1 MVKIKRKFKPES
13 EESASE
19 SEYSSDYDSDAELQK
34 AFNKGLIKPGL
45 NVVENAEEPSKRVK
59 VYNKERLNAKYEKL
73 VLKMSWIE
81 RLDLTSNKAP
91 MAPEMAVQIER
102 EEQKRANLFKGNH
115 KIPYVAP
122 EVDPVLND
130 FKREIEFQRQA
141 QGAVI
146 EGMSRLHE
154 LKIETKRPD
163 DYFAE
168 MAKTDEHM
176 QKVRK
181 FLMAKQEGQQ
191 KSERVRQLREQ
202 RKMAK
207 ILQKQA
213 NEKKAAEKKKML
225 DEVKAFRKG
234 KLKNLDFLN
243 DDKEAAQAHQKPKK
257 KQLAKGKPKVSA
269 KRQARDAKYGFG
281 GKKRGS
287 KRNTAESHL
296 GINKRTMKKGAK
308 PQRAGKAK
316 RAQQKNRSNN
326 KGGRR

>member
-1 MVKIKRKFKPES
+1 M
-13 EESASE
+13 
-19 SEYSSDYDSDAELQK
+19 
-34 AFNKGLIKPGL
+34 
-45 NVVENAEEPSKRVK
+45 
-59 VYNKERLNAKYEKL
+59 ERMDL
-73 VLKMSWIE
+73 VT
-81 RLDLTSNKAP
+81 DKAP

-102 EEQKRANLFKGNH
+102 EEQKRANLFKGNQ

-146 EGMSRLHE
+146 EGIGRLHE

-181 FLMAKQEGQQ
+181 FLLAKQEGQA

-207 ILQKQA
+207 ILQKQT
-213 NEKKAAEKKKML
+213 NEKRATDKKKML

-243 DDKEAAQAHQKPKK
+243 DDKEAQQAQMKPKK
-257 KQLAKGKPKVSA
+257 KQLAKGGKPKVSA
-269 KRQARDAKYGFG
+269 KRVARDAKFGFG

-287 KRNTAESHL
+287 KRNTQESHL
-296 GINKRTMKKGAK
+296 GINKKTLKKGGK
-308 PQRAGKAK
+308 PPQRAGKNK
-316 RAQQKNRSNN
+316 RAQQKNRSKN
-326 KGGRR
+326 KGGR

>member
-1 MVKIKRKFKPES
+1 M
-13 EESASE
+13 EEAP
-19 SEYSSDYDSDAELQK
+19 K
-34 AFNKGLIKPGL
+34 
-45 NVVENAEEPSKRVK
+45 KRVRI
-59 VYNKERLNAKYEKL
+59 YNKDRLNEKL
-73 VLKMSWIE
+73 ESMILKMPWVE
-81 RLDLTSNKAP
+81 RMDLVTDKAP

-102 EEQKRANLFKGNH
+102 EEQKRANLFKGNQ

-146 EGMSRLHE
+146 EGIARLHE
-154 LKIETKRPD
+154 LKIDTKRPD

-181 FLMAKQEGQQ
+181 FLMAKQEGQA

-207 ILQKQA
+207 ILQKQT
-213 NEKKAAEKKKML
+213 NEKRAADKKKML

-243 DDKEAAQAHQKPKK
+243 DDKEAQQSHAKQPKK
-257 KQLAKGKPKVSA
+257 KQLAKGAKPKISA
-269 KRQARDAKYGFG
+269 KRAARDAKFGFG

-287 KRNTAESHL
+287 KRNTQESHL
-296 GINKRTMKKGAK
+296 GINKKTMKKGAK
-308 PQRAGKAK
+308 PQRAGKNK
-316 RAQQKNRSNN
+316 RAQQKNRSKN
-326 KGGRR
+326 KGGR

>member
-1 MVKIKRKFKPES
+1 MSTFNLIKQQ
-13 EESASE
+13 
-19 SEYSSDYDSDAELQK
+19 LQE
-34 AFNKGLIKPGL
+34 AFNKGLLKPGL
-45 NVVENAEEPSKRVK
+45 NVAEEEPKKRVK
-59 VYNKERLNAKYEKL
+59 INNKVRLNEKL
-73 VLKMSWIE
+73 ELMIAKLPWVE
-81 RLDLTSNKAP
+81 RMDLMTDKAP

-102 EEQKRANLFKGNH
+102 EEQKRANLFKGNQ

-130 FKREIEFQRQA
+130 FRREIEFQRQA

-146 EGMSRLHE
+146 EGIARLHE

-181 FLMAKQEGQQ
+181 FLMAKQEGQA

-207 ILQKQA
+207 ILQKQS
-213 NEKKAAEKKKML
+213 NEKKAADKKKML

-243 DDKEAAQAHQKPKK
+243 DDKETQQSKPKK
-257 KQLAKGKPKVSA
+257 KQLAKGTKPKVSA
-269 KRQARDAKYGFG
+269 KRQARDAKFGFG

-296 GINKRTMKKGAK
+296 GINKKTMKKGMK
-308 PQRAGKAK
+308 PQRAGKNK
-316 RAQQKNRSNN
+316 RAQQKNRSKN
-326 KGGRR
+326 KGGR

>member
-1 MVKIKRKFKPES
+1 MVKMKRKFKPES

-19 SEYSSDYDSDAELQK
+19 SELSSEMDSDAELQQ
-34 AFNKGLIKPGL
+34 AFAKGLLKPGL
-45 NVVENAEEPSKRVK
+45 NVVEDASVKRQK
-59 VYNKERLNAKYEKL
+59 IYNKERLNEKL
-73 VLKMSWIE
+73 ESLILKMPWVE
-81 RLDLTSNKAP
+81 RMDLVTDKAP

-102 EEQKRANLFKGNH
+102 EEQKRENLFKGNH

-146 EGMSRLHE
+146 EGMNRLHE
-154 LKIETKRPD
+154 LGIETRRPD

-181 FLMAKQEGQQ
+181 FLVAKQEGQA

-207 ILQKQA
+207 ILQKQT
-213 NEKKAAEKKKML
+213 NEKRAAEKKKML

-243 DDKEAAQAHQKPKK
+243 DDTEPSSSQHKPMKK
-257 KQLAKGKPKVSA
+257 KQLSKGKPKVSA
-269 KRQARDAKYGFG
+269 KRVARDAKFGFG

-287 KRNTAESHL
+287 KRNTQESHL
-296 GINKRTMKKGAK
+296 GINKKTMKKGGK
-308 PQRAGKAK
+308 PQRPGKTK
-316 RAQQKNRSNN
+316 RAQQKNRSKN
-326 KGGRR
+326 KGSR

>member
-1 MVKIKRKFKPES
+1 MVE
-13 EESASE
+13 
-19 SEYSSDYDSDAELQK
+19 D
-34 AFNKGLIKPGL
+34 
-45 NVVENAEEPSKRVK
+45 EPKKRVK
-59 VYNKERLNAKYEKL
+59 MNNKARLNEKL
-73 VLKMSWIE
+73 ESMILKVPWLE
-81 RLDLTSNKAP
+81 RMDLVTDKAP
-91 MAPEMAVQIER
+91 MAPEMAVEIER
-102 EEQKRANLFKGNH
+102 EEQKRANLFKGNQ

-146 EGMSRLHE
+146 EGMARLHE

-181 FLMAKQEGQQ
+181 FLMAKQEGQA

-207 ILQKQA
+207 ILQKQS
-213 NEKKAAEKKKML
+213 NEKKAADKKKML

-243 DDKEAAQAHQKPKK
+243 DDKEVQQSKPKK
-257 KQLAKGKPKVSA
+257 KQLAKGGKPKVSA
-269 KRQARDAKYGFG
+269 KRAARDAKFGFG

-287 KRNTAESHL
+287 KRNTQESHL
-296 GINKRTMKKGAK
+296 GINKKTLKSGGK
-308 PQRAGKAK
+308 PQRAGKNK
-316 RAQQKNRSNN
+316 RAQQKNRSKN
-326 KGGRR
+326 KAGR

>member
-1 MVKIKRKFKPES
+1 M
-13 EESASE
+13 
-19 SEYSSDYDSDAELQK
+19 
-34 AFNKGLIKPGL
+34 IKPGL
-45 NVVENAEEPSKRVK
+45 NVVEESDKPRQKI
-59 VYNKERLNAKYEKL
+59 YNKERLNEKL
-73 VLKMSWIE
+73 ESLILKMPWVE
-81 RLDLTSNKAP
+81 RMDLVTDKAP

-102 EEQKRANLFKGNH
+102 EEQKRANLFKGNQ

-146 EGMSRLHE
+146 EGIARLHE

-168 MAKTDEHM
+168 MAKSDEHM

-181 FLMAKQEGQQ
+181 FLLAKQEGQA

-207 ILQKQA
+207 ILQKQT
-213 NEKKAAEKKKML
+213 NEKRAAEKKKML

-243 DDKEAAQAHQKPKK
+243 DDKEAQQAHTKPKK
-257 KQLAKGKPKVSA
+257 KQLAKGGKPKVSA
-269 KRQARDAKYGFG
+269 KRAARDAKFGFG

-287 KRNTAESHL
+287 KRNTQESLL
-296 GINKRTMKKGAK
+296 GIKKKSMK
-308 PQRAGKAK
+308 PQRPGKNR
-316 RAQQKNRSNN
+316 RAQQKNRSKN
-326 KGGRR
+326 KGKR